1 MRLDVHPQ
9 SRGFSH
15 FLRRRSSLPA
25 WADFAWRVAVIFILI
40 AIVLAIHWIDRDG
53 LKDNLDNDISFIDVL
68 YFTTVTVTTVGYGD
82 IVPVSPQTRLFET
95 FIVTPI
101 RLFVWLIFLGTA
113 YSFFLRNTL
122 YRWRMAR
129 IQQALNNHIIVA
141 GFGTS
146 NAEAAR
152 ELIARGHDPHDIVVI
167 DSSEAALAEAE
178 AMGCNILCGD
188 ATRDRTLTDV
198 RIDRACSMI
207 VSAGRDDASILIT
220 LTARHLAPSLPIS
233 IVVRNEDNE
242 LPARQAGAT
251 TVINPVSFAGLL
263 LASSCTGHHIAD
275 YMADLAASGGGVK
288 LSERAATPQEVG
300 KPLQAVSTGIAVRIY
315 RRGQPVGYW
324 ETGAQAIEAGDQI
337 VEIVRGTQDAP

>member
-1 MRLDVHPQ
+1 MPV
-9 SRGFSH
+9 
-15 FLRRRSSLPA
+15 
-25 WADFAWRVAVIFILI
+25 WADLAWRVGLVFGLI
-40 AIVLAIHWIDRDG
+40 SVVLAIHWIDRDG
-53 LKDNLDNDISFIDVL
+53 LKDNLDNHISFIDVL

-113 YSFFLRNTL
+113 YSFFLRNTV

-129 IQQALNNHIIVA
+129 IQKALEGHIVVA

-146 NAEAAR
+146 NAEAVR
-152 ELIARGHDPHDIVVI
+152 ELIARGNDPHRIVVI
-167 DSSEAALAEAE
+167 DCDEHALEDAEE
-178 AMGCNILCGD
+178 LGCNILCGD
-188 ATRDRTLTDV
+188 ATRDRTLKDV

-207 VSAGRDDASILIT
+207 VSGGRDDTSILIT
-220 LTARHLAPSLPIS
+220 LTARHLAPGVPIS

-263 LASSCTGHHIAD
+263 LAGSCSGQHIAD
-275 YMADLAASGGGVK
+275 YMADLAAAGGRVK
-288 LSERAATPQEVG
+288 LSERMAAANEVG
-300 KPLQAVSTGIAVRIY
+300 QPLQAIRTGIAVRIY
-315 RRGQPVGYW
+315 RDGRPIGFW
-324 ETGAQAIEAGDQI
+324 EAGAQAVEAGDMI
-337 VEIVRGTQDAP
+337 VEIVPGDGETR